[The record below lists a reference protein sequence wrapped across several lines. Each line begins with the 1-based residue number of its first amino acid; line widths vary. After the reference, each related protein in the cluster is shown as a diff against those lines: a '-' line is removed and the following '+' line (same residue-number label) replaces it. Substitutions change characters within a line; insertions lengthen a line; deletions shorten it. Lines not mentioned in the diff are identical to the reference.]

1 VSVDAIGHVGIG
13 HAVHSLISWSRRPV
27 PDRQPKEHTGRA
39 ASGRS
44 PRTPGYQW
52 KAATKRQPRNNKM
65 PSPGRQISGMARATR
80 SGSVEVVAGLGGAIP
95 STSPRATR
103 PQHGG
108 KPGEI
113 DRRFGGMLPPHCGW
127 LGSVPSV
134 GARSAETSS
143 ILIRWPPNSTM
154 SEQTALRS
162 DNAAT
167 TFGGAAV
174 DGPSREVFMHVVA
187 APVHGR

>member
-1 VSVDAIGHVGIG
+1 VSVDAIGHVGIGHVGIG
-13 HAVHSLISWSRRPV
+13 HAVHSLISWSRRPA

-44 PRTPGYQW
+44 PRTPGCQW

-103 PQHGG
+103 PQHGAS
-108 KPGEI
+108 
-113 DRRFGGMLPPHCGW
+113 L
-127 LGSVPSV
+127 
-134 GARSAETSS
+134 ARSTGGSGGCCP
-143 ILIRWPPNSTM
+143 R
-154 SEQTALRS
+154 TA
-162 DNAAT
+162 A
-167 TFGGAAV
+167 
-174 DGPSREVFMHVVA
+174 
-187 APVHGR
+187 GRDLFRL